1 MSRNVKISAALIG
14 VFLAVVAVIAVA
26 AGGDGDERSAS
37 PTAATPPSATAP
49 ADEAPTNAPQ
59 VVADDPRRL
68 GRPGTSGVTFTEFL
82 DFECEACAAAYPS
95 IEELRRQ
102 YAGRV
107 TFNIRY
113 FPIESHQN
121 ARNAALA
128 VEAAAQQGK
137 LEEMYQRMYET
148 QASWGE
154 QQSSKAALFRG
165 FAKDLKLNMRE
176 YDAAVAD
183 PETAARV
190 ERDAQAGQQLGVQGT
205 PSFFINEEKIE
216 PQSFDDLRE
225 QLDAAIAAQ

>member
-26 AGGDGDERSAS
+26 AGGDGDEQPAS
-37 PTAATPPSATAP
+37 PTAPPPTATTP
-49 ADEAPTNAPQ
+49 ADDAPTNAPQ

-68 GRPGTSGVTFTEFL
+68 GQPGTSGVTFTEFL

-154 QQSSKAALFRG
+154 QQSSKAALFRD

-216 PQSFDDLRE
+216 PQSFDDLRA
-225 QLDAAIAAQ
+225 QIDAAIAAQ

>member
-1 MSRNVKISAALIG
+1 MSRNTRISAALVG
-14 VFLAVVAVIAVA
+14 VFLAVIAVIAVA
-26 AGGDGDERSAS
+26 AGGEGDEQSAS
-37 PTAATPPSATAP
+37 PTAATPPTATAP

-68 GRPGTSGVTFTEFL
+68 GQPGTSGVTFTEFL

-154 QQSSKAALFRG
+154 QQSSKAALFRD

>member
-1 MSRNVKISAALIG
+1 M
-14 VFLAVVAVIAVA
+14 
-26 AGGDGDERSAS
+26 
-37 PTAATPPSATAP
+37 
-49 ADEAPTNAPQ
+49 
-59 VVADDPRRL
+59 
-68 GRPGTSGVTFTEFL
+68 

-137 LEEMYQRMYET
+137 LEEMYRRMYET